1 MGKEKV
7 EENKVYRKRR
17 RAAMLFIL
25 LLRVCVCVEF
35 FEGILLRCLRIPKK
49 QKKKK
54 KLAE

>member
-25 LLRVCVCVEF
+25 LLRVCVCRVF
-35 FEGILLRCLRIPKK
+35 
-49 QKKKK
+49 
-54 KLAE
+54 